1 MGLSSLAVGGNN
13 HASAQP
19 QAPGTLL
26 VGNQQEEG
34 LCQCT
39 MRSMRPL
46 PSLVLSRRKRV
57 VTSLFPV
64 YVVQSDF
71 FNSSFQT
78 RSLTS
83 TVTIWR
89 ASPQRGEVYALWMLP
104 KNVSK
109 DQRRPRLLV
118 VDDDREIRDLLS
130 KLLSRRGYKV
140 TTAREEVE
148 MRQVLASSRVDLV
161 ILDIMLPGK
170 DGLTLC
176 QELRATQSLPIIMLT
191 ARGEP
196 ADRIV
201 GLELGAD
208 DYLPKP
214 FDVRELEARIKA
226 VLRRSAG
233 EAGET
238 SGKVSGAKFV
248 FAGWTLDARLR
259 QLTSPDGV
267 LVSLTSGEFDLLLVL
282 AERPQRILS
291 RDQLMDLTRGR
302 DATPFDRSI
311 DIQVSRLRRKIEV
324 SPKTPEIIKTVRG
337 GGYLFTPSVQ
347 ST

>member
-1 MGLSSLAVGGNN
+1 
-13 HASAQP
+13 
-19 QAPGTLL
+19 
-26 VGNQQEEG
+26 
-34 LCQCT
+34 
-39 MRSMRPL
+39 
-46 PSLVLSRRKRV
+46 
-57 VTSLFPV
+57 
-64 YVVQSDF
+64 
-71 FNSSFQT
+71 
-78 RSLTS
+78 
-83 TVTIWR
+83 
-89 ASPQRGEVYALWMLP
+89 MLP
-104 KNVSK
+104 KNGSK

-140 TTAREEVE
+140 TTAREEAE

-170 DGLTLC
+170 DGLSLC
-176 QELRATQSLPIIMLT
+176 RELRATKSLPIIMLT
-191 ARGEP
+191 ARGES

-226 VLRRSAG
+226 VLRRSAV
-233 EAGET
+233 EAGES
-238 SGKVSGAKFV
+238 SGKVSGGKFV

-324 SPKTPEIIKTVRG
+324 SPKAPEIIKTVRG